1 MGKGNPTFDNQ
12 ELCPR
17 RCPQLTPRSCVSM
30 VLNPFCKQGQLCP
43 PEQHQPHLMPAAWYF
58 TTVRPITKS
67 DETVG
72 EKVRP
77 AYVIHLRRIFRVYL
91 GYLIIMLR
99 TSVVTFKISIAST
112 CKICVFHIMYL
123 FCSFFNKVGPSRQEE
138 FFIPKCETPG
148 KPKIGRCSVLD
159 D

>member
-1 MGKGNPTFDNQ
+1 
-12 ELCPR
+12 
-17 RCPQLTPRSCVSM
+17 
-30 VLNPFCKQGQLCP
+30 
-43 PEQHQPHLMPAAWYF
+43 MPAAHPSQLRVCGFEPLLQAGTAVSPRATPASPNACCLVLYHC
-58 TTVRPITKS
+58 
-67 DETVG
+67 ETHNQIRRNG
-72 EKVRP
+72 REKVRP